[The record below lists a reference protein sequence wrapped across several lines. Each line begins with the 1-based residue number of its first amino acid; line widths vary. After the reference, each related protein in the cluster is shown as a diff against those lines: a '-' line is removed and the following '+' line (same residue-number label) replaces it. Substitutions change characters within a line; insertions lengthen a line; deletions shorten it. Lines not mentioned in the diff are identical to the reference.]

1 MRRTTLSA
9 AVCLLSLLVWA
20 CGDHHGVH
28 ETGAQE
34 PGAESHGLMLNA
46 GQKWQMDD
54 HTRSMFATMV
64 DRLEDPGAESVGPQE
79 LGKILEA
86 DLDALIQGCTMT
98 GDAHGELHK
107 YLVEFIPA
115 IQQLASEGGDDEVQE
130 VKRLLAEYP
139 QYFE

>member
-1 MRRTTLSA
+1 
-9 AVCLLSLLVWA
+9 
-20 CGDHHGVH
+20 
-28 ETGAQE
+28 
-34 PGAESHGLMLNA
+34 MLNA

-64 DRLEDPGAESVGPQE
+64 DRLEDPGAESVEPQE

-98 GDAHGELHK
+98 GDAHSELHK